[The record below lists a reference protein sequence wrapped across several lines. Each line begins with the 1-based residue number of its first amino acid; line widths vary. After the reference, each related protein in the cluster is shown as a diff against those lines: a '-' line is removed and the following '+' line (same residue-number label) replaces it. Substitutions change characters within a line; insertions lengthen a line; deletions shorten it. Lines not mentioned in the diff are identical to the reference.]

1 MKTARRSLARRRIA
15 ISVVVGVVT
24 LCALLGA
31 GAKNASSALPAGN
44 TAQQWNKIA
53 EDTVVGTPGM
63 FQGEGFLYM
72 AYVQAAEWEAMTAI
86 ERGYEPL
93 FPPKGRASRQASL
106 DAPIVEA
113 AYQTLLHYFPT
124 QSGTLSGLHTE
135 ALAAIP
141 GGTEKA
147 EGVAVGADAAAKV
160 IDARSGDGRLPVNTI
175 VPYTP
180 PASAG
185 LASWEPTPP
194 AFAPAQT
201 PWLGNVQPFVLKS
214 ADQFLPPPPP
224 ALDSQAWVDQFNE
237 IKLWGRKT
245 PSPRTTTQTDIATF
259 WTTNT
264 VRQYSALLRD
274 VATAHELSLTET
286 VRLLTEGELVLA
298 DAGIAFIN
306 TKYHYGFWRPV
317 TAIAKAGRDDGNLA
331 TVQDFTW
338 IPTVTT
344 PNHPEYPGAHG
355 TVTGAIAQVLS
366 DYLGTNEINVR
377 ITSTTVAS
385 MPFRDFATAGDLTA
399 EVVEARLWGGLHF
412 RGSTLAGEEM
422 GREIAGWDLAH
433 AFHGS
438 GN

>member
-1 MKTARRSLARRRIA
+1 MKTAELGLLRRRMAVSI
-15 ISVVVGVVT
+15 VVGVVT

-31 GAKNASSALPAGN
+31 GAKDARSALPAGN
-44 TAQQWNKIA
+44 SAQQWNKIA

-72 AYVQAAEWEAMTAI
+72 AYVQAAEWEAMAAI
-86 ERGYEPL
+86 DRGYEPL
-93 FPPKGRASRQASL
+93 FPPKGPASRQASL
-106 DAPIVEA
+106 DAAIVEA
-113 AYQTLLHYFPT
+113 AYQTLVYYFPS
-124 QSGTLSGLHTE
+124 QSGTLSGLRTE
-135 ALAAIP
+135 ALAALP
-141 GGTEKA
+141 DGAPKTEGT
-147 EGVAVGADAAAKV
+147 AVGAAAAAKV
-160 IDARSGDGRLPVNTI
+160 IAARSGDGRMPVGTI

-185 LASWEPTPP
+185 LAYWEPTPP

-201 PWLGNVQPFVLKS
+201 PWLGNVQPFVLES

-245 PSPRTTTQTDIATF
+245 PSPRTATQTDIAVF

-264 VRQYSALLRD
+264 VRQYSTLLRD

-298 DAGIAFIN
+298 DAGMAFIN
-306 TKYHYGFWRPV
+306 TKDHYGFWRPV
-317 TAIAKAGRDDGNLA
+317 TAIAKPGRDDGNPA

-338 IPTVTT
+338 TPTVTT

-355 TVTGAIAQVLS
+355 TVTGAIAEVLS
-366 DYLGTNEINVR
+366 EYLGTNEIDVR
-377 ITSTTVAS
+377 ITSTTVPS
-385 MPFRDFATAGDLTA
+385 MPYRDFATAGDLTA

-422 GREIAGWDLAH
+422 GREIARWDLTH